1 VPVEPPTIVLGESPG
16 GGDPTVLPGSG
27 IDANVRVGDLLAD
40 RYRLLELIGEGGMSR
55 VYKAIDLQR
64 TASAPAGE
72 CIAVKVLSRPF
83 DGNPA
88 VLASLEDDVRRLRA
102 LAHPHI
108 VRLFGCGR
116 DDATLF
122 ITMEYLVGRSLYDRL
137 HSRTQYGGTPPG
149 SGIDDAQ
156 SLITAVAGALEY
168 AHQQGVVHGD
178 LKPGNVIITAAGA
191 LKIIDFGM
199 ANLTSRPRT
208 PRERREVARR
218 RPGSAVTPRYASP
231 QQMARNPPQITDDIY
246 ALACLA
252 YELLTGTHPFSDA
265 NGTPTTTFPP
275 PFRPGL
281 TPTQHAAIT
290 HGLQL
295 ERRDRTPTVRQF
307 MDEFAEPAARRPA
320 RFRIVASLA
329 ALLGGVSCAGLA
341 AWFGGT
347 QSLDGTRWLDA
358 SRHWLDGTHWLDATR
373 HWLAQHATP
382 AAKTV
387 PSLLV
392 DRPLGDRPRGDRPV
406 VDPAHTAS
414 PSDAPAPAPPVAP
427 PQAGTMLRD
436 CPSCPQMTVLPT
448 GSFQQGADDSPAAS
462 AFEKPRHAVAIAY
475 SVAMANRDV
484 TVGEFREFVAATH
497 RDMQGC
503 DIYDGRWRHKKTA
516 SWADP
521 GFEQSDAHPVTCTS
535 WNDAVAYAQWLSA
548 RTGHRYRL
556 PSASE
561 WEYAARAGGS
571 AAVPWGADPSNAC
584 DNANVADQRAASRY
598 PGWKVFACDDGY
610 VHTAPVSTYKANPFG
625 LDDMLGNVFQWTL
638 DCWRADYVGAPSDGA
653 AREDGDCSQRELR
666 GGSWFSEPAYVRPAY
681 RNHFAADYRTSSVG
695 FRLVRDATP

>member
-1 VPVEPPTIVLGESPG
+1 MTGDRRVAAERRMPVEPPTIVLGEPPA
-16 GGDPTVLPGSG
+16 GGDAASLPGSG
-27 IDANVRVGDLLAD
+27 FDANVRVGDLLGD

-64 TASAPAGE
+64 TGDLPRTASAPAGE
-72 CIAVKVLSRPF
+72 CIAVKVLARPF

-88 VLASLEDDVRRLRA
+88 SLASLEDDVHRLRA
-102 LAHPHI
+102 LAHPNI
-108 VRLFGCGR
+108 VRLFACGR

-122 ITMEYLVGRSLYDRL
+122 ITMEYLIGRSLYARL
-137 HSRTQYGGTPPG
+137 HSRAQNGGTPPG
-149 SGIDDAQ
+149 IGRDDAQ

-168 AHQQGVVHGD
+168 AHQQGIVHGD
-178 LKPGNVIITAAGA
+178 LKPGNVLITATGA
-191 LKIIDFGM
+191 IKIIDFGM

-208 PRERREVARR
+208 PRERRELARR
-218 RPGSAVTPRYASP
+218 RPGSALTPRYASP

-281 TPTQHAAIT
+281 TPAQHAAIT

-329 ALLGGVSCAGLA
+329 ALLAVVSCAGLA
-341 AWFGGT
+341 AWFG
-347 QSLDGTRWLDA
+347 SARWLDA
-358 SRHWLDGTHWLDATR
+358 SRQ
-373 HWLAQHATP
+373 WLAHHATP

-387 PSLLV
+387 AP
-392 DRPLGDRPRGDRPV
+392 PLADRPV
-406 VDPAHTAS
+406 AHRPVIDPAHTAS
-414 PSDAPAPAPPVAP
+414 STAAPAPAPTVAP
-427 PQAGTMLRD
+427 PPAGTMLRD
-436 CPSCPQMTVLPT
+436 CPSCPQMTLLPT
-448 GSFQQGADDSPAAS
+448 GSFEQGADESPAAS
-462 AFEKPRHAVAIAY
+462 AFEKPRHAVTIAY

-484 TVGEFREFVAATH
+484 TVGEFREFVATTH
-497 RDMQGC
+497 RAMQGC
-503 DIYDGRWRHKKTA
+503 DVYDGRWRHDKKA
-516 SWADP
+516 SWAHP

-535 WNDAVAYAQWLSA
+535 WSDAVAYAQWLSEK
-548 RTGHRYRL
+548 TGHRYRL

-561 WEYAARAGGS
+561 WEYAARAG
-571 AAVPWGADPSNAC
+571 AATVPWGSDPAAAC

-598 PGWKVFACDDGY
+598 PGWDVFACDDGY
-610 VHTAPVSTYKANPFG
+610 VHTAPVSTYKTNAFG

-653 AREDGDCSQRELR
+653 ARQDGDCSQRELR
-666 GGSWFSEPAYVRPAY
+666 GGSWFSEPAYVRPSY

-695 FRLVRDATP
+695 FRLVRDDRP